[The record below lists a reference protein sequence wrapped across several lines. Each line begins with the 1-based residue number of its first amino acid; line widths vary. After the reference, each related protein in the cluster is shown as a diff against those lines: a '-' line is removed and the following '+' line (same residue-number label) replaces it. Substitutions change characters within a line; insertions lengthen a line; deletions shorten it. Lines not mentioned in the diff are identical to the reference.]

1 MEQLNNVLE
10 QCDAVWEDWNDQA
23 VAGRI
28 ILLQRWSETVAARGD
43 DFAQAASMIRFQ
55 CDSADRLLNKVHELP
70 GPTGETNE
78 LYTAGRG
85 TVVVTGDASLTSVAL
100 CGQLAAALVAGN
112 CVVVSVE
119 GTHADMVDAVL
130 ADLIKA
136 GCPDRVA
143 VRVGID
149 ALNDLLVHPHIVGL
163 ATTGED
169 AHVRH
174 VNRQLAQRQ
183 GVIATLVAETDTAHY
198 PVIGSP
204 DYVLRFVTEC
214 TRTINITAVGG
225 NATLLELGSG
235 EH

>member
-1 MEQLNNVLE
+1 MHQLNSVLE
-10 QCDAVWEDWNDQA
+10 QCEAVWEDWNDQT

-28 ILLQRWSETVAARGD
+28 ALLQRWSDTVAARGD
-43 DFAQAASMIRFQ
+43 DFAHAAKMIRFQ
-55 CDSADRLLNKVHELP
+55 CENAQRLLDKVHELP

-85 TVVVTGDASLTSVAL
+85 TIAMTGDASLTSVAL

-119 GTHADMVDAVL
+119 GSHADNADAVM
-130 ADLIKA
+130 ADLVKA

-143 VRVGID
+143 VRV
-149 ALNDLLVHPHIVGL
+149 DLEVCSDLFKHPQVVGV
-163 ATTGED
+163 ATTGTKE
-169 AHVRH
+169 HVRD

-183 GVIATLVAETDTAHY
+183 GVIATLVAETDTEQY
-198 PVIGSP
+198 SVIGSP

>member
-10 QCDAVWEDWNDQA
+10 QCDAVWEDWNDQT
-23 VAGRI
+23 VASRI

-85 TVVVTGDASLTSVAL
+85 TVAVTGDASLTSVAL

-130 ADLIKA
+130 ADL
-136 GCPDRVA
+136 VA
-143 VRVGID
+143 
-149 ALNDLLVHPHIVGL
+149 LVLTRL
-163 ATTGED
+163 AICWFIRISSGW
-169 AHVRH
+169 
-174 VNRQLAQRQ
+174 QRQ
-183 GVIATLVAETDTAHY
+183 GKTHMCGMSIANLHNDRV
-198 PVIGSP
+198 
-204 DYVLRFVTEC
+204 
-214 TRTINITAVGG
+214 
-225 NATLLELGSG
+225 
-235 EH
+235 